1 MKTILLFILLI
12 FLNSDTVIYNTEI
25 EIILK
30 NEEIYF
36 IETDSEAE
44 TYSNE
49 EEKDKSFNLIEIQL
63 RNNSNRKLILFID
76 PTNFNFQNEN
86 PFTGKKYSEYTHLI
100 ENNNKIVRVNQVLV
114 SFSEFPIGLYNLEN
128 HESNIRKKKYESLGL
143 SKEEIPAYELY
154 ENYSLSLGPN
164 ESKTLYFSLNLPIE
178 AEINPKILQNPVRYN
193 KLEEGWDF
201 RFVYCANSKNIY
213 EDLPRFLKEELKE
226 NKFEIFDDTI
236 YSNAVKLKRR

>member
-1 MKTILLFILLI
+1 MNKA
-12 FLNSDTVIYNTEI
+12 DI

-30 NEEIYF
+30 NKEIYF
-36 IETDSEAE
+36 IETDPEAE

-49 EEKDKSFNLIEIQL
+49 KEKDKSFNLIEIQL

-76 PTNFNFQNEN
+76 PTNFNFYKIN
-86 PFTGKKYSEYTHLI
+86 PFTDKKYCEYTHLI
-100 ENNNKIVRVNQVLV
+100 ENNNKIVRVNNVLV
-114 SFSEFPIGLYNLEN
+114 SFSEFPIGLHNLRDN
-128 HESNIRKKKYESLGL
+128 ESTIKKKKYESLGL
-143 SKEEIPAYELY
+143 SKKEIPAYELY
-154 ENYSLSLGPN
+154 ENYSLSLSPN

-178 AEINPKILQNPVRYN
+178 AEVDPKIQQNPLRYN

-201 RFVYCANSKNIY
+201 RFVYCANAKNIY